1 MWFLTLF
8 FLCFSVAAFAGCAS
22 KGDIR
27 EMPRKPTISIRNIAV
42 IPFQKV
48 LPEDQTSNTVRGPVS
63 GKLARS
69 CFVPDN
75 APGVVEHIFVD
86 HLKVYP
92 KLAVIPADKTE
103 GIYRRVSAE
112 SFKTKPVD
120 ILRKVGKEL
129 EVDAV
134 AAGYLYCYRER
145 KGYKYGTDKPASVAF
160 EMVLVRVRDGAVI
173 WSSYFDKTQRSL
185 MENVLQLSTFIRS
198 GGKWM
203 TASELSAEGVDQM
216 METFPASR

>member
-1 MWFLTLF
+1 MRFFTLF
-8 FLCFSVAAFAGCAS
+8 FVFFSVAAIAGCAS
-22 KGDIR
+22 KGDVR
-27 EMPRKPTISIRNIAV
+27 ETPRKPDISIRTIAV

-48 LPEDQTSNTVRGPVS
+48 LPEDQNSHTVRGPVS
-63 GKLARS
+63 RTLARS
-69 CFVPDN
+69 CFVPDD
-75 APGVVEHIFVD
+75 APDAVEHLFVD
-86 HLKVYP
+86 RLKAYP
-92 KLAVIPADKTE
+92 KLIVIPGDKTE

-120 ILRKVGKEL
+120 VLRKVGKEL
-129 EVDAV
+129 EADAV

-145 KGYKYGTDKPASVAF
+145 KGYKYGTDKPASVVF

-203 TASELSAEGVDQM
+203 TASELSAEGIDQM
-216 METFPASR
+216 METFPVSR